1 MKKWNICVPDRK
13 LLNQLILNCQV
24 SQLTAAALLSK
35 GYTNPQAVADNFNT
49 DSLSDPF
56 LIKDMDVA
64 AETINNAID
73 NGEKICVY
81 GDYDCDGI
89 ISTVI
94 LFSYLYEAG
103 ADVTYYIPERSE
115 GYGLNKNAI
124 DKINDENIDLIITV
138 DNGIS
143 AISEADY
150 IYELGMKLVVTDH
163 HQQGDTLPRAEAVV
177 DPHRHDCTSPFKFM
191 CGAGIA
197 LKLTAALDGG
207 DYTLAME
214 QFADLAAIATV
225 ADIVSLTGEN
235 RYLVTEGMRL
245 IENSDRPSILA
256 LKEVCGIKDKTIDS
270 FSIGFGIA
278 PRINASGRF
287 GSPKTAAKLF
297 LCEDE
302 EQCLEIARELDDL
315 NSKRKNTENEI
326 LSEIYRMLDE
336 HPEISRQRVL
346 FLCGKNWHHGVIG
359 IVASRLVE
367 QFDKPCFIAS
377 ESDGEI
383 RGSARSFG
391 EFSVFDCLTYCS
403 DTLVKFGGHPGA
415 GGFTIINGKQNEFN
429 QLLQKF
435 AHDNF
440 NEMPVQSLNAVMSVS
455 STDLSFDN
463 VDDLAKLHPFGM
475 DNEQPMFCI
484 DNAEI
489 LDIRPM
495 GNGDHSMLRI
505 KLGNSEQ
512 TAKMFRVSPEA
523 LSVVKG
529 DICRMIIT
537 LDINEFRGNKTVN
550 IIIKDIRSVNF
561 NQDSF
566 FSALRFF
573 EALTRGEKL
582 PNINYYKRMF
592 PTKDEASVIY
602 RSIPSNGISIEKLF
616 MKISSPNINFAKLC
630 VVAEAFRQL
639 GLVSFSSSAQTIT
652 KQNVKSKT
660 DLFSA
665 PILQF
670 MKKIIGC

>member
-403 DTLVKFGGHPGA
+403 DTLVTFGGHPG
-415 GGFTIINGKQNEFN
+415 
-429 QLLQKF
+429 
-435 AHDNF
+435 
-440 NEMPVQSLNAVMSVS
+440 
-455 STDLSFDN
+455 
-463 VDDLAKLHPFGM
+463 
-475 DNEQPMFCI
+475 
-484 DNAEI
+484 
-489 LDIRPM
+489 
-495 GNGDHSMLRI
+495 
-505 KLGNSEQ
+505 
-512 TAKMFRVSPEA
+512 
-523 LSVVKG
+523 
-529 DICRMIIT
+529 
-537 LDINEFRGNKTVN
+537 
-550 IIIKDIRSVNF
+550 
-561 NQDSF
+561 
-566 FSALRFF
+566 
-573 EALTRGEKL
+573 
-582 PNINYYKRMF
+582 
-592 PTKDEASVIY
+592 
-602 RSIPSNGISIEKLF
+602 
-616 MKISSPNINFAKLC
+616 
-630 VVAEAFRQL
+630 
-639 GLVSFSSSAQTIT
+639 
-652 KQNVKSKT
+652 
-660 DLFSA
+660 
-665 PILQF
+665 
-670 MKKIIGC
+670 